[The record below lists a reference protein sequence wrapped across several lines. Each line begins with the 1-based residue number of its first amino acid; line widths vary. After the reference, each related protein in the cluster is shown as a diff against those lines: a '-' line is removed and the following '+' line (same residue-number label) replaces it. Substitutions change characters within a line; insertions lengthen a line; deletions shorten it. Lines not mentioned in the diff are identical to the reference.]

1 MHAKCAKFAFQSL
14 AFMRSLNFESKENN
28 VEKVSMD
35 QMRARS
41 RQTKTPKHFMVNI
54 SNNHVRA
61 AQFLSARLKVREFCR
76 KQNNAI
82 TIHAMKYISHK
93 FKYKVKTTSCCCC
106 CCYTIQL
113 TPHSCVRS
121 QSWTLAHSNDLYFQ
135 RLNSVQF
142 GWKNYIYLHFGCSFK
157 SKLNVSFWY
166 AWLITSS
173 LVSPQKKTS
182 DLMELPL

>member
-93 FKYKVKTTSCCCC
+93 FKYKVKTASCCCC
-106 CCYTIQL
+106 CCYTIQFVCSL
-113 TPHSCVRS
+113 SIMNFS
-121 QSWTLAHSNDLYFQ
+121 
-135 RLNSVQF
+135 
-142 GWKNYIYLHFGCSFK
+142 SFK
-157 SKLNVSFWY
+157 RPLFSAIKLSSIWMKKLHLSSFRM
-166 AWLITSS
+166 LF
-173 LVSPQKKTS
+173 
-182 DLMELPL
+182 